1 MPTELRPAPIGHMP
15 PVILDV
21 LTALALHGGSGCV
34 QAIDIA
40 KHAGQHPDTTADILE
55 HLRTNGWAAT
65 MGTQPAQWIITA
77 TEQNEDNSNAKHA
90 TTTSITTT
98 EQQTCPNGES

>member
-65 MGTQPAQWIITA
+65 MGTQPAQWIITR
-77 TEQNEDNSNAKHA
+77 DGAKRGQLERKARHNH
-90 TTTSITTT
+90 IDH
-98 EQQTCPNGES
+98 ND